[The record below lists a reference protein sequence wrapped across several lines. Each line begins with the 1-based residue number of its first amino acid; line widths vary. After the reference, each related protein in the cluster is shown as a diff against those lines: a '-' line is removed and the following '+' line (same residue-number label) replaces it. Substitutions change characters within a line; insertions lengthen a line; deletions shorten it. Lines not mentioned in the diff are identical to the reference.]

1 VPKASYAIGK
11 KDQLSNMQLDD
22 EDANGVAG
30 SDDEPATAE
39 RSSRLRQAVRAAGG
53 NKAVAGRA
61 DMPVGTLNRYIAGR
75 DMKASALVALARAA
89 GVRLEWLATGEGP
102 MHAAEAGLLDAG
114 GELAGDDTSPGVRQ
128 QLVTMGRPGV
138 APPGYVLLPRVE
150 ARAAAGHG
158 SGLGSDQV
166 VDFLAFSEDWVR
178 NTLHRRPA
186 NLALLEATGDSMDPT
201 IRDGDI
207 LLVDTSVTDI
217 QSSRVYVLQVNGA
230 LLVKR
235 IQVRLD
241 GSLVVKSD
249 NPSYEAEVVRPD
261 ERSPLRIVGQVVWQA
276 GPVRS

>member
-1 VPKASYAIGK
+1 
-11 KDQLSNMQLDD
+11 
-22 EDANGVAG
+22 
-30 SDDEPATAE
+30 
-39 RSSRLRQAVRAAGG
+39 
-53 NKAVAGRA
+53 
-61 DMPVGTLNRYIAGR
+61 MPVA
-75 DMKASALVALARAA
+75 ALVALARAT
-89 GVRLEWLATGEGP
+89 GVRIEWLATGDGP
-102 MHAAEAGLLDAG
+102 KLSPDSAMDT
-114 GELAGDDTSPGVRQ
+114 GEPLRQ
-128 QLVTMGRPGV
+128 QLVTMGRPGI

-158 SGLGSDQV
+158 SGLDSDKV

>member
-1 VPKASYAIGK
+1 VKEAIRVLGTARDAARVSGVPY
-11 KDQLSNMQLDD
+11 
-22 EDANGVAG
+22 
-30 SDDEPATAE
+30 
-39 RSSRLRQAVRAAGG
+39 
-53 NKAVAGRA
+53 
-61 DMPVGTLNRYIAGR
+61 GTLQNYAQGGE
-75 DMKASALVALARAA
+75 MKLTNAAALARAA
-89 GVRLEWLATGEGP
+89 GVRLEWLASGEGP
-102 MHAAEAGLLDAG
+102 MRAPETGRLEAGA
-114 GELAGDDTSPGVRQ
+114 EPAGDDAGQPGLQQ
-128 QLVTMGRPGV
+128 QLVTMRRPGA

-150 ARAAAGHG
+150 ARASAGRG
-158 SGLGSDQV
+158 PGLGSDEV
-166 VDFLAFSEDWVR
+166 VDFLAFSEEWVR

-207 LLVDTSVTDI
+207 LLVDTSVKDI

-249 NPSYEAEVVRPD
+249 NPSYEPEVVRPD
-261 ERSPLRIVGQVVWQA
+261 DRNPLRIIGQVVWQA

>member
-1 VPKASYAIGK
+1 MENWDTIAPLPEAKWGGEADPSV
-11 KDQLSNMQLDD
+11 
-22 EDANGVAG
+22 
-30 SDDEPATAE
+30 
-39 RSSRLRQAVRAAGG
+39 SRLRAAVDAAGG
-53 NKAVAGRA
+53 PGGIAARSGVSVRSLHHYLSGRS
-61 DMPVGTLNRYIAGR
+61 P
-75 DMKASALVALARAA
+75 MKLPVALAIARAA

-102 MHAAEAGLLDAG
+102 MRAPETGRLEAGA
-114 GELAGDDTSPGVRQ
+114 EPAGDDAGQPGLQQ
-128 QLVTMGRPGV
+128 QLVTMRRPGA

-150 ARAAAGHG
+150 ARASAGRG
-158 SGLGSDQV
+158 PGLGSDEV
-166 VDFLAFSEDWVR
+166 VDFLAFSEEWVR

-207 LLVDTSVTDI
+207 LLVDTSVKDI

-249 NPSYEAEVVRPD
+249 NPSYEPEVVRPD
-261 ERSPLRIVGQVVWQA
+261 DRNPLRIIGQVVWQA

>member
-1 VPKASYAIGK
+1 MH
-11 KDQLSNMQLDD
+11 L
-22 EDANGVAG
+22 
-30 SDDEPATAE
+30 
-39 RSSRLRQAVRAAGG
+39 
-53 NKAVAGRA
+53 
-61 DMPVGTLNRYIAGR
+61 GTLNRYRHGR
-75 DMKASALVALARAA
+75 EMPASALVDLARVT
-89 GVRLEWLATGEGP
+89 GVRLEWLATGAGP
-102 MHAAEAGLLDAG
+102 MLAAEAELHDAAG
-114 GELAGDDTSPGVRQ
+114 QLAGEDAAEPGRHQ
-128 QLVTMGRPGV
+128 ALVTMRRSGT

-150 ARAAAGHG
+150 ARASAGPG
-158 SGLGSDQV
+158 AGLGSDDV

-178 NTLHRRPA
+178 NTLHRRPQ

-207 LLVDTSVTDI
+207 LLVDTSTRDI

-261 ERSPLRIVGQVVWQA
+261 ERSPLSIVGQVVWQA

>member
-1 VPKASYAIGK
+1 MKLPVAI
-11 KDQLSNMQLDD
+11 
-22 EDANGVAG
+22 A
-30 SDDEPATAE
+30 
-39 RSSRLRQAVRAAGG
+39 
-53 NKAVAGRA
+53 
-61 DMPVGTLNRYIAGR
+61 I
-75 DMKASALVALARAA
+75 ARAA

-102 MHAAEAGLLDAG
+102 MHPAVAGVLEAG
-114 GELAGDDTSPGVRQ
+114 GELAGDDTDQPGVQQ

-150 ARAAAGHG
+150 ARASAGHG
-158 SGLGSDQV
+158 TGLSSDKV

-207 LLVDTSVTDI
+207 LLVDTSVQDI

-249 NPSYEAEVVRPD
+249 NPSYEPEVVRPD
-261 ERSPLRIVGQVVWQA
+261 ERSPLRILGQVVWQA

>member
-1 VPKASYAIGK
+1 MEGIDEHGTGLPSSAS
-11 KDQLSNMQLDD
+11 
-22 EDANGVAG
+22 EDG
-30 SDDEPATAE
+30 SASRAE
-39 RSSRLRQAVRAAGG
+39 RVRAVVKSLGGNRQAVRKTGVPLSTLGGYMAGG
-53 NKAVAGRA
+53 E
-61 DMPVGTLNRYIAGR
+61 
-75 DMKASALVALARAA
+75 MKLSNVVALAQAA

-102 MHAAEAGLLDAG
+102 MHAAEAGLLEAG
-114 GELAGDDTSPGVRQ
+114 GELAGDDTGQPGVQQ
-128 QLVTMGRPGV
+128 QLVTMPRPGAV
-138 APPGYVLLPRVE
+138 PLGYVLLPRVE
-150 ARAAAGHG
+150 ARASAGHG
-158 SGLGSDQV
+158 SGLGSDKV

-207 LLVDTSVTDI
+207 LLVDTSAQDI

-249 NPSYEAEVVRPD
+249 NPSYEPEVVRPD
-261 ERSPLRIVGQVVWQA
+261 ERNPLRIVGQVVWQA

>member
-1 VPKASYAIGK
+1 MNSGIENPSA
-11 KDQLSNMQLDD
+11 
-22 EDANGVAG
+22 
-30 SDDEPATAE
+30 
-39 RSSRLRQAVRAAGG
+39 RLREAVRVGG
-53 NKAVAGRA
+53 GPTAVAKRA
-61 DMPVGTLNRYIAGR
+61 GVPVTTLQGYLTGGE
-75 DMKASALVALARAA
+75 MKFSNATRLASAT
-89 GVRLEWLATGEGP
+89 GVRLEWLATGQGP
-102 MHAAEAGLLDAG
+102 MHPSEAGLMQAG
-114 GELAGDDTSPGVRQ
+114 DELAGDDTREPGLHQ

-150 ARAAAGHG
+150 ARASAGP
-158 SGLGSDQV
+158 GLGLDSDKV

-178 NTLHRRPA
+178 NTLHRRPQ

-207 LLVDTSVTDI
+207 LLVDTSIRDI

>member
-1 VPKASYAIGK
+1 MKLP
-11 KDQLSNMQLDD
+11 
-22 EDANGVAG
+22 VA
-30 SDDEPATAE
+30 T
-39 RSSRLRQAVRAAGG
+39 
-53 NKAVAGRA
+53 
-61 DMPVGTLNRYIAGR
+61 
-75 DMKASALVALARAA
+75 ALARATGA
-89 GVRLEWLATGEGP
+89 RLEWLATGEGP
-102 MHAAEAGLLDAG
+102 MHAAEAGLLEAG
-114 GELAGDDTSPGVRQ
+114 GELAGDDTPG

-158 SGLGSDQV
+158 SGLDSDQV

-201 IRDGDI
+201 IRDGDV
-207 LLVDTSVTDI
+207 LLVDTSVRDI

-261 ERSPLRIVGQVVWQA
+261 ERNPLRIVGQVVWQA